1 MDVLVLAHA
10 SRKALLEVGV
20 YVGACDFAAWWVELE
35 VSTTTSSNLQQL
47 QLSRG
52 AGKVREISK

>member
-20 YVGACDFAAWWVELE
+20 YVGACDSAAWWVELE

-47 QLSRG
+47 QLS
-52 AGKVREISK
+52 